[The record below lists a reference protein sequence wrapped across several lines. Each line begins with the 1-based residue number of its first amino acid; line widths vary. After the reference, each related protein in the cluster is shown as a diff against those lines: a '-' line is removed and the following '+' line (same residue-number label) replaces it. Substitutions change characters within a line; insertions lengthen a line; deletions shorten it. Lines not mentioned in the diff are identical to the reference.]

1 MSPDKERLDSLE
13 ETTIFMTQE
22 LSVDSFPIVFPKL
35 KSSEKQMLIAILR
48 EKKKNS
54 GSAKFEK
61 SCLTQS

>member
-13 ETTIFMTQE
+13 ETTLFMTQE

-48 EKKKNS
+48 EKKKKKKTLALLSLRN
-54 GSAKFEK
+54 
-61 SCLTQS
+61 LV